1 MLDSSMPLDDATR
14 RLRETLDAEVLDLHD
29 VAELRRL
36 RSEELRFDSV
46 AHRVT
51 RQTKHGEIVGRWYA
65 ELLAT
70 YFLRDSIF
78 RWAWAGTSS
87 SYSTY
92 GERIFKEGQLRDVP
106 QLCMSVVGG
115 VTPEDADALAQ
126 LGLALTGARDLYAEE
141 PGDGSVRFY
150 GMYESPRPSGL
161 HVSVPPPAVNRG
173 SSPPVSQR
181 PGRARSTTSPEGPA
195 AKRSAPPPPERP
207 REPDRA
213 TFFPVASL
221 AHELLAR
228 EVSGFSQAVLTLTI
242 DPDSRQTRL
251 MVQLAAVDAR
261 GRLRAVDATRD
272 LLDAATDMVT
282 AERARGAGAWR
293 KLEAHLA
300 PKADGGATLHVEVV

>member
-1 MLDSSMPLDDATR
+1 MPLDDATR
-14 RLRETLDAEVLDLHD
+14 RLRETLDAQVLDLRD
-29 VAELRRL
+29 VAELRGL

-46 AHRVT
+46 AQRVT

-70 YFLRDSIF
+70 YYLRDSIF

-92 GERIFKEGQLRDVP
+92 GERIFKEGQQREVP

-115 VTPEDADALAQ
+115 VTPEDADVLTQ
-126 LGLALTGARDLYAEE
+126 LGLALTGARDLFVEE
-141 PGDGSVRFY
+141 PGDGTVKFY
-150 GMYESPRPSGL
+150 GMYDSPRPSGL
-161 HVSVPPPAVNRG
+161 HVSVPPPPVRRA
-173 SSPPVSQR
+173 SSPPASER
-181 PGRARSTTSPEGPA
+181 PGRSRSTTSPEGPA
-195 AKRSAPPPPERP
+195 AKRSAPPPADRP

-213 TFFPVASL
+213 AFFPVASL

-228 EVSGFSQAVLTLTI
+228 DVPGFSQAVLTLTI
-242 DPDSRQTRL
+242 DPAARQTRL
-251 MVQLAAVDAR
+251 MVQLAAVDAG
-261 GRLRAVDATRD
+261 GRLRAVDATRE
-272 LLDAATDMVT
+272 LLDAATELVT

-300 PKADGGATLHVEVV
+300 PKSDGGATLHVEVV